1 MKATVAPINK
11 DTENV
16 PEEFTYTEPKSKQ
29 PFYYSQFTIVTHS
42 L

>member
-1 MKATVAPINK
+1 MKATVVPINK

-29 PFYYSQFTIVTHS
+29 SFYYSQFTIVI
-42 L
+42 